1 MSKFS
6 SIFVSILGEPENRI
20 TEDASPKTL
29 HRWDSLRHVSLVMA
43 LEDEFGIT
51 FSTSE
56 IISLSSVGAIRQ
68 TLASKGVAGIAL
80 HEGAW

>member
-6 SIFVSILGEPENRI
+6 NIFVSVLGEPENRI

-56 IISLSSVGAIRQ
+56 IMSLNSVGGIRQ
-68 TLASKGVAGIAL
+68 TIVNKGVAVS
-80 HEGAW
+80 

>member
-1 MSKFS
+1 MSKLS
-6 SIFVSILGEPENRI
+6 SVFASVLGEPENRI

-29 HRWDSLRHVSLVMA
+29 QRWDSLRHVSLVMA

-56 IISLSSVGAIRQ
+56 IMSLSSVGGIRQ
-68 TLASKGVAGIAL
+68 TLASKGVAVT
-80 HEGAW
+80 

>member
-1 MSKFS
+1 MSKLS
-6 SIFVSILGEPENRI
+6 SIFASVLGEPENRI

-29 HRWDSLRHVSLVMA
+29 PRWDSLRHVSLVMA

-56 IISLSSVGAIRQ
+56 IMSLSSVGGIRQ
-68 TLASKGVAGIAL
+68 TLASKGVAVT
-80 HEGAW
+80 